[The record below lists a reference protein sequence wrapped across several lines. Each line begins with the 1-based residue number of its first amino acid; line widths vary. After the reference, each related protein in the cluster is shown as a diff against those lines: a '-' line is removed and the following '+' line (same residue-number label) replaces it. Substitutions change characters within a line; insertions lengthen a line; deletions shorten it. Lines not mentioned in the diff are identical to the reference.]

1 MSDGAGASSDPAAA
15 GAPRMDETAALVAE
29 LARRGLRLAV
39 AESLTGGLL
48 AAELIRIP
56 GASAVVNGGI
66 VAYATPLKHR
76 LLGVDAEL
84 LAAEGA
90 VHPEVARQMAR
101 GARAALAV
109 GGRDAELGIATT
121 GVAGPE
127 PQDGR
132 APGTVYVGVS
142 GPDGERAVE
151 LRLSGDRVAIRAETV
166 RRAVREL
173 RAELERES
181 PRR

>member
-1 MSDGAGASSDPAAA
+1 MLV
-15 GAPRMDETAALVAE
+15 AALA
-29 LARRGLRLAV
+29 ARGLRLAV

-56 GASAVVNGGI
+56 GASAVVNGGV

-76 LLGVDAEL
+76 LLGVDAGL

-101 GARAALAV
+101 GARSALAV
-109 GGRDAELGIATT
+109 DGRDAELGIATT
-121 GVAGPE
+121 GVAGPD

-132 APGTVYVGVS
+132 APGTVFLGVS
-142 GPDGERAVE
+142 SDAGDRAVE
-151 LRLSGDRVAIRAETV
+151 LRLAGDRAAIRAETV
-166 RRAVREL
+166 RLAVREL
-173 RAELERES
+173 RRELDGR
-181 PRR
+181 